1 MPGNV
6 SQAIGMMHE
15 QVRPELPKL
24 YPQDETLWAEI
35 KSRTDIVVVSNR
47 PTRVPLQLLSGGK
60 TRIGN
65 PDGTDLGRG
74 SSFTTDA
81 MTLVPIYIFYAG
93 EYTKSAEINT
103 NSTEKAIEDYAMRT
117 MKEAMKELNTT
128 IEAILQGSGANDLDT
143 IVSLA
148 NGNTTIN
155 VNNGN
160 QFRDGQDIDI
170 WSAVG
175 GVFRGT
181 VTILSV
187 DNANNAL
194 FLTGATPGGTQAG
207 DTLLV
212 NGSPG
217 VSNSGLFGVSYWQVA
232 SNTGS
237 VGNLSRAAYPGKLTT
252 PHVTGNNLSLTP
264 AMARRLQFQ
273 MQKAMGADA
282 PDQNELVY
290 QMNVDMDAA
299 WENTGLNVTTV
310 IQNQVGGS
318 SSVDMLKKSTPKTFM
333 GRRKL
338 LNLHAKFGRIDGLA
352 LKHWFRCENQKIDY
366 YEVAGQ
372 TLFPTY
378 GASGGLNSSM
388 IFYLWTGVQTGN
400 ENVRAGVYAD
410 GIAIP
415 LTS

>member
-15 QVRPELPKL
+15 QVRDELPKL

-35 KSRTDIVVVSNR
+35 KSRTDITVVSNR

-103 NSTEKAIEDYAMRT
+103 NSSEKAIEDYAMRT
-117 MKEAMKELNTT
+117 MKEATLELSTT
-128 IEAILQGSGANDLDT
+128 IEAILQGSGSNDLDT
-143 IVSLA
+143 VVSTA
-148 NGNTTIN
+148 NGGTTIN

-160 QFRDGQDIDI
+160 QFRDDQDIDI
-170 WSAVG
+170 WTAIG
-175 GVFRGT
+175 GVFLGT
-181 VTILSV
+181 FTILSV
-187 DNANNAL
+187 DNSNNAL
-194 FLTGATPGGTQAG
+194 YMKSAVPGTVVAG
-207 DTLLV
+207 CILLV

-217 VSNSGLFGVSYWQVA
+217 VSNSGLFGVRYWQVS

-252 PHVTGNNLSLTP
+252 PHVTGNNQALTP
-264 AMARRLQFQ
+264 AMARRLQLQ
-273 MQKAMGADA
+273 MQKAMGVKA
-282 PDQNELVY
+282 PDEQDLVY

-299 WENTGLNVTTV
+299 WDAAGINATTNIMQQVSGSNTP
-310 IQNQVGGS
+310 
-318 SSVDMLKKSTPKTFM
+318 DMLKKGTPKTFM
-333 GRRKL
+333 GRRKMV
-338 LNLHAKFGRIDGLA
+338 NIHAAFSRIDGLA
-352 LKHWFRCENQKIDY
+352 LKHWFRCENQAIDY

-388 IFYLWTGVQTGN
+388 IFYLWTGIQVGN

-410 GIAIP
+410 GIAP
-415 LTS
+415 VLTS